1 MLFKLILESRL
12 NFNAP
17 TLQLCAPVA
26 IVYCCV
32 QLCAPV
38 AINHCCVYQ
47 AVGQDGE
54 GPEHVLAVDE
64 LWNEQRT
71 VCLLVKE
78 LRDGVRFEVSNVGQK
93 SAMIQLTCRGENLE
107 PLESRSMVQVL

>member
-1 MLFKLILESRL
+1 MCYLNIIFESRL
-12 NFNAP
+12 NFKPSRVNG
-17 TLQLCAPVA
+17 LSPVA
-26 IVYCCV
+26 IV
-32 QLCAPV
+32 
-38 AINHCCVYQ
+38 HCCVYQ

-71 VCLLVKE
+71 ICLLVKE

-107 PLESRSMVQVL
+107 PLETRSMVQVL